1 MSGFRPLPWL
11 LGVGLL
17 AAGCDNMQHQ
27 ENVRAD
33 EPTKFFANGTSAQ
46 LPPAHTV
53 AQADLAPDDPL
64 GRATVGG
71 AWVQAFPVPVTRALI
86 ERGGER
92 YGIYCSECHGADGYG
107 QGIVVRRG
115 FPAPP
120 SFHEP
125 RDRGEP
131 VGRLYEAIAQG
142 YGIMYGYGDR
152 ITPRD
157 RWAIVA
163 YIRALQKTQDA
174 ALADVPAAERGRL
187 GSP

>member
-1 MSGFRPLPWL
+1 M
-11 LGVGLL
+11 
-17 AAGCDNMQHQ
+17 
-27 ENVRAD
+27 
-33 EPTKFFANGTSAQ
+33 
-46 LPPAHTV
+46 
-53 AQADLAPDDPL
+53 
-64 GRATVGG
+64 
-71 AWVQAFPVPVTRALI
+71 PVTRALI

-142 YGIMYGYGDR
+142 YGIMYGFGDR